1 MRNQVVEMVISTES
15 IDHYLAHLRVNDSI
29 TMKGKRIVITGGA
42 GFIGSHL
49 TSRLVEMG
57 NEVIVIDTLLRGNKI
72 PKDIFKQVSF
82 HNVDVADKN
91 AVVELSRGADVIFH
105 FAAILGVDI
114 VADNPIETM
123 ETEVN
128 GMQSVAHAA
137 SVNNISKI
145 VYASTSGVYGHLA
158 LEKSVDEEILVDP
171 RTSYAMAKRYNEI
184 YLASLFE
191 EKGIHSIALR
201 FFNVYGLRQDNRMVI
216 PRFFEQA
223 MHNRPITVYGTG
235 QQTRDFTYVDDAVKA
250 TILLADKVSG
260 FEIFNIANER
270 ESTIGELAE
279 HIKDMAKSKS
289 EIVYLDAPKKRYD
302 YEVGRRYGS
311 SAKLESFIKYKPAT
325 NLRDGLKVIYD
336 SLQN

>member
-1 MRNQVVEMVISTES
+1 MKNQRVVV
-15 IDHYLAHLRVNDSI
+15 
-29 TMKGKRIVITGGA
+29 TGGA

-49 TSRLVEMG
+49 CCQLVAQG
-57 NEVIVIDTLLRGNKI
+57 NDVVVIDTLLRGNKI
-72 PKDIFKQVSF
+72 PKDVFGQIEF
-82 HNVDVADKN
+82 HQVDVADAEKV
-91 AVVELSRGADVIFH
+91 AEITKGADVIYH

-128 GMQSVAHAA
+128 GMQSVAAA
-137 SVNNISKI
+137 AIRNGITKI

-158 LEKSVDEEILVDP
+158 LEKSVDEDILVDP

-191 EKGIHSIALR
+191 EKGINSVAIR

-223 MHNRPITVYGTG
+223 LNNDPITVYGTG
-235 QQTRDFTYVDDAVKA
+235 EQTRDFTYVDDAVKA
-250 TILLADKVSG
+250 SIMLGEDVKG
-260 FEIFNIANER
+260 FEIYNVANER
-270 ESTIGELAE
+270 ESTIEELAVT
-279 HIKDMAKSKS
+279 IKELANSSS
-289 EIVYLDAPKKRYD
+289 ELKYINAPKKRYD

-311 SAKLESFIKYKPAT
+311 SAKLENHIGYKPNTDLA
-325 NLRDGLKVIYD
+325 DGLNVIL
-336 SLQN
+336 SAINN

>member
-1 MRNQVVEMVISTES
+1 MSSR
-15 IDHYLAHLRVNDSI
+15 
-29 TMKGKRIVITGGA
+29 RIVVTGGA

-49 TSRLVEMG
+49 CEALVEQG
-57 NEVIVIDTLLRGNKI
+57 NEVVVIDTLLRGNKI
-72 PKDIFKQVSF
+72 PKHIFSEIEF
-82 HNVDVADKN
+82 HQVDVSDEEK
-91 AVVELSRGADVIFH
+91 VVNITKGADVIFH

-137 SVNNISKI
+137 TINQIGKI

-158 LEKSVDEEILVDP
+158 LEKSVDEDILVDP

-191 EKGIHSIALR
+191 EKGIHSSAIR

-223 MHNRPITVYGTG
+223 MSNEPITVYGSG
-235 QQTRDFTYVDDAVKA
+235 NQTRDFTNVKDAVKA
-250 TILLADKVSG
+250 TILLSEKING
-260 FEIFNIANER
+260 MEIFNVANER

-279 HIKDMAKSKS
+279 IIRDMAGSTS
-289 EIVYLDAPKKRYD
+289 EIQHIDAPKKRYD

-311 SAKLESFIKYKPAT
+311 SAKLEKFTGYKPNT
-325 NLRDGLKVIYD
+325 NLQEGLVSIYD
-336 SLQN
+336 SIRN

>member
-1 MRNQVVEMVISTES
+1 MSKQ
-15 IDHYLAHLRVNDSI
+15 
-29 TMKGKRIVITGGA
+29 RIVVTGGA
-42 GFIGSHL
+42 GFIGSHMCEA
-49 TSRLVEMG
+49 LVEAG
-57 NEVIVIDTLLRGNKI
+57 NDVVVIDTLLRGNKI
-72 PKDIFKQVSF
+72 PKHIFKEIEF
-82 HNVDVADKN
+82 HQVDVADEESVLKITKGSD
-91 AVVELSRGADVIFH
+91 LIFH

-137 SVNNISKI
+137 TINQIGKI

-191 EKGIHSIALR
+191 EKGIHSSAIR

-223 MHNRPITVYGTG
+223 MNNDPITVYGTG
-235 QQTRDFTYVDDAVKA
+235 NQTRDFTNVKDAVKA
-250 TILLADKVSG
+250 AILLSEKVNG
-260 FEIFNIANER
+260 MEVFNVANER
-270 ESTIGELAE
+270 ESTIGQLADI
-279 HIKDMAKSKS
+279 IKEMTGSSS
-289 EIVYLDAPKKRYD
+289 EIHHIDAPKKRYD
-302 YEVGRRYGS
+302 YEVGRRNGS
-311 SAKLESFIKYKPAT
+311 SAKLERHTGYKPNT
-325 NLRDGLKVIYD
+325 NLQEGLIDIYE
-336 SLQN
+336 SLKN